1 MRIKILISLVIAL
14 PMILFGFHTGPPVKR
29 TGAGI
34 DGGTNCTACHSSFA
48 PANSDPR
55 GGVSIQAGPYTP
67 GVPQTIKVTVKHPEA
82 TRWGFQ
88 LTARMKSDPTRQAG
102 KFAVNDVVRVRCDTT
117 PAQDA
122 PCNGALEFP
131 EHKDAPFTNPG
142 EGFTFSVEW
151 TPPATDVGDIVLFA
165 AGNAANGD
173 GTSAGDRIYTTSQ
186 TISAA
191 CSFTQ
196 KPSIRAVVN
205 GGSFQPG
212 IAPNSMV
219 SIFGSGFQSPG
230 QTRVIQPGD
239 FENGSFPKQAGCIA
253 VEIDGKRVPVAYLQ
267 ADQIN
272 AQAPTGTNFGS
283 ITVRVIANPDQPSAL
298 TSDPVSTTMS
308 RTAPAFFTFGTSK
321 SIAAQFANSAD
332 IVASPTVVPGAR
344 PAKPGDTVTL
354 YGTGFGV
361 TDPVYQAG
369 EIPSRAAPITVPL
382 TITIG
387 GTTLTAADILY
398 AGLSPGS
405 ISGLY
410 QFNVRLPATL
420 ADGDVPVSI
429 QIAGS
434 RTQDATISVKR

>member
-1 MRIKILISLVIAL
+1 MRTKIIISLLVAL
-14 PMILFGFHTGPPVKR
+14 PMVLFGFHTGPPIKR
-29 TGAGI
+29 TGAAI
-34 DGGTNCTACHSSFA
+34 DGGTTCTACHSTFA
-48 PANSDPR
+48 PANSDAR
-55 GGVSIQAGPYTP
+55 GSVTIEAGSYKP
-67 GVPQTIKVTVKHPEA
+67 GVTQTIKVTLKHPDA

-88 LTARMKSDPTRQAG
+88 LTARLRSDQTKQAG
-102 KFAVNDVVRVRCDTT
+102 TFAVNDVVRVRCDTA

-122 PCNGALEFP
+122 PCSGALEFP
-131 EHKDAPFTNPG
+131 EHKDAPFTNAG
-142 EGFTFSVEW
+142 VGFTFSVEW
-151 TPPATDVGDIVLFA
+151 TPPATDAGDIVLFA

-173 GTSAGDRIYTTSQ
+173 GTPAGDRIFTTSQ
-186 TISAA
+186 TISAG

-196 KPSIRAVVN
+196 KPTIRSVVN

-219 SIFGSGFQSPG
+219 TIFGSGFQSPG
-230 QTRVIQPGD
+230 QTRLVQAND
-239 FENGSFPKQAGCIA
+239 FESGGFPKKFGCIA
-253 VEIDGKRVPVAYLQ
+253 VEIDGKRVPISYVQ

-283 ITVRVIANPDQPSAL
+283 IAVRVIANADQPAAL
-298 TSDPVSTTMS
+298 PSDPASTTMS
-308 RTAPAFFTFGTSK
+308 VTAPSFFTFGASR

-332 IVASPTVVPGAR
+332 IVASPTVVPGAK
-344 PAKPGDTVTL
+344 PAKPGDIVTL

-369 EIPSRAAPITVPL
+369 EIPSRAAPLTVPM

-387 GTTLTAADILY
+387 GTTLTSGDILY

-410 QFNVRLPATL
+410 QFNVKLPATV
-420 ADGDVPVSI
+420 ADGDIPVSV
-429 QIAGS
+429 QIGGS
-434 RTQDATISVKR
+434 RTQEATLAVKR